1 MEHGGGG
8 GWSTFDPFGKNARVT
23 FFLPNPVTV
32 QAVTAWVDNGLTGG
46 VSLPKLIWVSGD
58 GFLSETSFGIA
69 ADTVSPEPR
78 GYTLSGLN
86 ITGNSV
92 DVEFFQTDI
101 WMMIGEV
108 AFEGT
113 SAPVPEPATWALFG
127 WRYWP
132 VAAGPQEQDHLDRS
146 GIFPEARFDC

>member
-1 MEHGGGG
+1 MDMREATLQASLGL
-8 GWSTFDPFGKNARVT
+8 ARRAT
-23 FFLPNPVTV
+23 TWRKRAEKIRQMRATKLKLLFFFVLCCRWGR
-32 QAVTAWVDNGLTGG
+32 QFRYRGRHL
-46 VSLPKLIWVSGD
+46 
-58 GFLSETSFGIA
+58 
-69 ADTVSPEPR
+69 SPEPH
-78 GYTLSGLN
+78 GYTLSDLN

-92 DVEFFQTDI
+92 EVEFFQTDI

-132 VAAGPQEQDHLDRS
+132 VAAGPQEQDHLDRG